1 MLFEKSDNKILQNIR
16 KRIGKIFSK
25 LDINPNTWTLLSL
38 FFAVLAAI
46 SLFNSFYLT
55 AAVLIII
62 SGLID
67 LIDGAVA
74 RETKKTTIKGAYL
87 DTVID
92 RYNEF
97 LYYFPLI
104 FMSFEDIIF
113 PFYFWILL
121 LVFGSM
127 MTTYAKSAASEKGI
141 KKEVRGGL
149 LERAE
154 RVGLYVIGLLVANF
168 SIIVFQYI
176 FVLIALLANIS
187 AIQRIIKA
195 IDYA

>member
-176 FVLIALLANIS
+176 VVLIALLANIS